1 MEVLGRDDEL
11 RSLEAFLDEKASG
24 VAVLGLEGEAGIG
37 KSTLWRAAVEAA
49 RERGL
54 RVLTARPA
62 ELESLVAY
70 AGLADVLEEIVE
82 DVLPEIPNPR
92 RSALEAILLLDDA
105 PNVAVDFRTVAV
117 AVQTALQL
125 VAAREP
131 LLLAIDDVQWLDASS
146 ARALGFALR
155 RLSGEDV
162 RLLVSRR
169 TGDGTPVPELERALG
184 GAAVARLHVGPISL
198 GALRAI
204 LQRALGSA
212 FARPTLLRLHETS
225 GGNPFFALE
234 LARALPADVDPTQ
247 PLPVPP
253 SLEAL
258 VRARLE
264 GLPDATRGALLLVC
278 AQGRLRLSLLDAD
291 ALEPAFADQL
301 VEVVEGLVQFTH
313 PLFASVLYQG
323 ASPNA
328 RGRAHAQL
336 AKVAE
341 DPVAR
346 ARHRALSAAEPDAE
360 TAAALEAA
368 AGIALGRGAPIVA
381 AELGDHAL
389 RATPPDELA
398 ARHRRAL
405 AAASAHAAAGDGARA
420 HTIALELVAGAAAGR
435 ERAESLALLAQLEPL
450 PRTIALLEEAL
461 EEAQAYPELQASLH
475 RQLAV
480 NGRLVYGFDWAE
492 RHAQAALAL
501 ADGLDDDA
509 LRAGALAALSVLRFN
524 RGDANAQRD
533 AERAYERALACGDQ
547 RLLDQSRSALVHVV
561 VWSVETERAR
571 ALLELHYQGSYERD
585 ERVAAGALWLLALV
599 EWRAGRWPLAEEYA
613 ERAHELGLQ
622 YAVQVP
628 QDFFP
633 LGLVVTHRG
642 DLPRARALARRGRE
656 LADEDGARLG
666 GLVAVEGVVD
676 HWSGEPERAAT
687 WFAAA
692 EAEGDAAGWGEPNL
706 RWWRADYVETLL
718 KLGRTDE
725 AAALLDAWESDA
737 VRVGRA
743 WVLAQVAR
751 CRGVLDAARGD
762 VDRALATLDGAV
774 AKHAAID
781 DPFGRARALLALGAV
796 RRRARQK
803 RPAREAIEAALVIFE
818 ELGAETWTEQAR
830 AELGRIGGRV
840 QIGGLTPAEL
850 RVAALVAEGRT
861 NREVAAAL
869 FLGERTVAT
878 HLTRIYAKL
887 GVRSRTELA
896 SKVQM
901 F

>member
-11 RSLEAFLDEKASG
+11 RSLEAFLDGESSG
-24 VAVLGLEGEAGIG
+24 VAVLALEGEAGIG
-37 KSTLWRAAVEAA
+37 KSTLWSAAVEAA
-49 RERGL
+49 RERGI

-62 ELESLVAY
+62 ELENLVAY
-70 AGLADVLEEIVE
+70 AGLADVLEEILE
-82 DVLPEIPNPR
+82 DVLPEIPSPR
-92 RSALEAILLLDDA
+92 RNALEAILLLDDD
-105 PNVAVDFRTVAV
+105 PDVAVDFRTVAV

-125 VAAREP
+125 AASREP
-131 LLLAIDDVQWLDASS
+131 LVLAIDDIQWLDASS

-155 RLSGEDV
+155 RLSAENV

-169 TGDGTPVPELERALG
+169 ADDGTPAPELERALG
-184 GAAVARLHVGPISL
+184 GATVERLQVGPISL

-204 LQRALGSA
+204 LQRSLGA
-212 FARPTLLRLHETS
+212 AVARPTLLRLHETS

-234 LARALPADVDPTQ
+234 LARALPVDLDPTQ
-247 PLPVPP
+247 PLPVPA

-264 GLPDATRGALLLVC
+264 GLPDPTRGALLLVC
-278 AQGRLRLSLLDAD
+278 AQGRLSPSLLDAE
-291 ALEPAFADQL
+291 ALEPAFADRL
-301 VEVVEGLVQFTH
+301 IEVVEGLVQFTH

-323 ASPNA
+323 ASPHA
-328 RGRAHAQL
+328 RRQAHARL
-336 AKVAE
+336 ADVAE
-341 DPVAR
+341 DPVVR
-346 ARHRALSAAEPDAE
+346 ARHRALAAAEPDAE

-389 RATPPDELA
+389 RATPPNDHS

-405 AAASAHAAAGDGARA
+405 AAASAYSAAGDGARA
-420 HTIALELVAGAAAGR
+420 RTIALDLVAGAASGR

-450 PRTIALLEEAL
+450 PRKVALLEEAL
-461 EEAQAYPELQASLH
+461 EEAHAHPELQAALH
-475 RQLAV
+475 RQLASS
-480 NGRLVYGFDWAE
+480 GRVAYGHDWAA
-492 RHAQAALAL
+492 RHGQAALAL
-501 ADGLDDDA
+501 ADRLDDDA
-509 LRAGALAALSVLRFN
+509 LRAGALSALSVLRFN
-524 RGDANAQRD
+524 HGDANARRD
-533 AERAYERALACGDQ
+533 AERAYERALASGNE
-547 RLLDQSRSALVHVV
+547 RLLDQARSALAHVL

-571 ALLELHYQGSYERD
+571 ALLESSYRDSHERD
-585 ERVAAGALWLLALV
+585 ERIGAGALWLLALV
-599 EWRAGRWPLAEEYA
+599 EWRAGRWMLAEEYA
-613 ERAHELGLQ
+613 ERAHEIGIQ
-622 YAVQVP
+622 YAAPVP

-656 LADEDGARLG
+656 LADAEGARLG
-666 GLVAVEGVVD
+666 GLVALEGVVD
-676 HWSGEPERAAT
+676 HWSGDPVQAAS

-692 EAEGDAAGWGEPNL
+692 EAEGDASGWREPNL

-718 KLGRTDE
+718 ELGRTDD
-725 AAALLDAWESDA
+725 AAAVLDDWESDA

-751 CRGVLDAARGD
+751 CRGLLDAARGD
-762 VDRALATLDGAV
+762 VDRALAALDDAV
-774 AKHAAID
+774 AKHAAVD
-781 DPFGRARALLALGAV
+781 DPFGRARALLALGVV

-803 RPAREAIEAALVIFE
+803 RPAREAIEAALVLFE
-818 ELGAETWTEQAR
+818 ELGAETWIEKAR

-896 SKVQM
+896 SKVQT